1 MSKPDIG
8 ELVGRVAERFF
19 TVKRAAVNAEART
32 AELSFS
38 SETPVDRWYGREVLS
53 HKPGA
58 CRLGRLQSG
67 APLLVNHDP
76 EDHVGVIDSAR
87 IDGGVGRAT
96 VRFSRTEDGEN
107 ALMDVAD
114 GIRANVS
121 VGYIIHAL
129 ELTSSDETG
138 DTYTVTDWEPVEISL
153 ASIPADPSVG
163 VGRAFHS
170 PTTRSPAMSDPNQTP
185 AETQEPET
193 PATETPELNTG
204 DTRALP
210 QQPAVINPDAAQI
223 RAVAAHFK
231 LRDLGEDQIML
242 GATLADF
249 RKLIASRGPTFEA
262 IPVTPQR
269 AEINYPSSGKLRA
282 FRPELYAGGRREA
295 DEQAYRA
302 GQWCKAVLF
311 GRSDAQR
318 WCRDYGV
325 RIEAPGIGGIGARTL
340 TGIGTGQS
348 VLVPEELVLPI
359 IDLREQ
365 YGIARRLCRVHP
377 MNSDT
382 ASVPR
387 VLSGVTAYFV
397 GREAAPTAND
407 PAFDDITLVAKNLA
421 AETRISNDYADDS
434 VINLAD
440 YIAQEHALAF
450 ATKEDNCLF
459 NGDGTST
466 YGGIVGLR
474 TAILSKAGAVDAAS
488 GHDTFAEIDASDLLA
503 VMAKLPDI
511 PGVNPVWIT
520 SKYGH
525 NALFGRLTQAV
536 SGNRKADLAAAM
548 PDQWMGYQII
558 TSPAMPKVA
567 TDLSDVAMAL
577 FGDLRMGVILGDR
590 RGMTMIVDPY
600 SLSSYQQT
608 KIISSERFDL
618 NCHGVGDAS
627 NAGPIVALIGE

>member
-1 MSKPDIG
+1 MSKLDLTRLIG
-8 ELVGRVAERFF
+8 QPAERFI
-19 TVKRAAVNAEART
+19 TIKREAVNAEART

-38 SETPVDRWYGREVLS
+38 SESPVERWYGREILS
-53 HKPGA
+53 HQPGA

-87 IDGGVGRAT
+87 IENGVGRAV

-121 VGYIIHAL
+121 VGYIIHAI
-129 ELTSSDETG
+129 ELQSSDETG
-138 DTYTVTDWEPVEISL
+138 DTYRVTDWEPLEISL

-163 VGRAFHS
+163 VGRAFLQPQH
-170 PTTRSPAMSDPNQTP
+170 RSPAMSDPNNQP
-185 AETQEPET
+185 AESQEPET
-193 PATETPELNTG
+193 PVTPTPEAAI
-204 DTRALP
+204 DTRAQAP
-210 QQPAVINPDAAQI
+210 QAQVINPHADQI
-223 RAVAAHFK
+223 RAVAAHFN

-242 GATLADF
+242 GTSLAEF
-249 RKLIASRGPTFEA
+249 RKLIAARAPA
-262 IPVTPQR
+262 IEPLPVVPKR
-269 AEINYPSSGKLRA
+269 AEINYPRAGNLRA

-302 GQWCKAVLF
+302 GQWCMAVLF
-311 GRSDAQR
+311 GRQEAQR
-318 WCRDYGV
+318 WCKDYGV
-325 RIEAPGIGGIGARTL
+325 RIEAPGIGGIGARTM
-340 TGIGTGQS
+340 TGIGAGQS
-348 VLVPEELVLPI
+348 VFVPEELVLPI

-377 MNSDT
+377 MSSDT

-397 GREAAPTAND
+397 GRETAPTAND
-407 PAFDDITLVAKNLA
+407 AASDDITLVAKNLA

-440 YIAQEHALAF
+440 FIAQEHALAF

-488 GHDTFAEIDASDLLA
+488 GHDTFAEIDTADLIS
-503 VMAKLPDI
+503 VISKLPDI
-511 PGVNPVWIT
+511 PGLNPVWIT
-520 SKYGH
+520 SKVGQ
-525 NALFGRLTQAV
+525 NVVFGKLTQTT
-536 SGNRKADLAAAM
+536 SGNRKADLASAM
-548 PDQWMGYQII
+548 PSQYMGYEIV
-558 TSPAMPKVA
+558 TSPAMPKVL
-567 TDLSDVAMAL
+567 TDLSDAAMML

-590 RGMTMIVDPY
+590 RGMTMMVDPY

>member
-1 MSKPDIG
+1 MSQPDLTRIIG
-8 ELVGRVAERFF
+8 QPAERFF
-19 TVKRAAVNAEART
+19 TVKREAVNVEART

-38 SETPVDRWYGREVLS
+38 SESPVDRWYGKEILS
-53 HKPGA
+53 HAPGA
-58 CRLGRLQSG
+58 CRLGRLQSA

-76 EDHVGVIDSAR
+76 EDHVGVIDSCR
-87 IDGGVGRAT
+87 IENGVGRAV

-121 VGYIIHAL
+121 VGYIIHAI
-129 ELTSSDETG
+129 ELQSSDETG
-138 DTYTVTDWEPVEISL
+138 DTYRVTDWEPLEISL

-163 VGRAFHS
+163 VGRSFLNPQH
-170 PTTRSPAMSDPNQTP
+170 RSPAMSDPNHTP

-193 PATETPELNTG
+193 PNTPTPEPAAL
-204 DTRALP
+204 DSRAMEP
-210 QQPAVINPDAAQI
+210 SAPPVNPDAAQI
-223 RAVAAHFK
+223 RAVASHFNM
-231 LRDLGEDQIML
+231 RDLGEDHIML
-242 GATLADF
+242 GRSLADF
-249 RKLIASRGPTFEA
+249 RKLILERHIDKGPL
-262 IPVTPQR
+262 PQPR
-269 AEINYPSSGKLRA
+269 TVEMNYPRTGNLRA
-282 FRPELYAGGRREA
+282 FRPELYTGGRREA

-302 GQWCKAVLF
+302 GQWCMAVLF
-311 GRSDAQR
+311 QRQEAQR

-325 RIEAPGIGGIGARTL
+325 RIESPGIGGIGARTL
-340 TGIGTGQS
+340 TGIGVGQS
-348 VLVPEELVLPI
+348 VIVPEELVLPI

-377 MNSDT
+377 MSTDT

-397 GREAAPTAND
+397 GRETSPTAND
-407 PAFDDITLVAKNLA
+407 PGFDDITLVAKNLA

-434 VINLAD
+434 AINLAD
-440 YIAQEHALAF
+440 FIAQEHALAF

-488 GHDTFAEIDASDLLA
+488 GHDTFAEIETADLIN

-511 PGVNPVWIT
+511 PGLNPVWIT
-520 SKYGH
+520 SKVGQ
-525 NALFGRLTQAV
+525 NIVFGKLTQTT
-536 SGNRKADLAAAM
+536 SGNRKADLASAM
-548 PDQWMGYQII
+548 PSQYMGYEII
-558 TSPAMPKVA
+558 TSPAMPKVL
-567 TDLSDVAMAL
+567 TDLSDVAMML

-590 RGMTMIVDPY
+590 RGMNMMVDPY

>member
-1 MSKPDIG
+1 MLDLSRIIG
-8 ELVGRVAERFF
+8 QPSERFF
-19 TVKRAAVNAEART
+19 TVKREAVNAAART

-38 SETPVDRWYGREVLS
+38 SEYPVDRWYGKEILS

-87 IDGGVGRAT
+87 IEGAVGRAV

-114 GIRANVS
+114 GIRSNVS

-129 ELTSSDETG
+129 ELQSSDETG
-138 DTYTVTDWEPVEISL
+138 DTYLITDWEPLEISL
-153 ASIPADPSVG
+153 ASIPADTSVG
-163 VGRAFHS
+163 VGRTFPQPH
-170 PTTRSPAMSDPNQTP
+170 RSPAMSDPTTLP

-193 PATETPELNTG
+193 PVTPTPTPEAAI
-204 DTRALP
+204 DTRAAP
-210 QQPAVINPDAAQI
+210 PPSVINPHADQI
-223 RAVAAHFK
+223 RAVAAHFN
-231 LRDLGEDQIML
+231 LRELGEDQIML
-242 GATLADF
+242 GASLAEF
-249 RKLIASRGPTFEA
+249 RKLIAARAPTVEPLPV
-262 IPVTPQR
+262 IPKR
-269 AEINYPSSGKLRA
+269 AEISYPHTGNLRA

-302 GQWCKAVLF
+302 GQWCMAVLF
-311 GRSDAQR
+311 GRQEAQR

-325 RIEAPGIGGIGARTL
+325 RIEAPGIGGVGTRTM
-340 TGIGTGQS
+340 TGIGAGQS
-348 VLVPEELVLPI
+348 VIVPEELVLPI
-359 IDLREQ
+359 IDLRER

-377 MNSDT
+377 MSTDT

-397 GREAAPTAND
+397 GRETAPTAND
-407 PAFDDITLVAKNLA
+407 AAFDDITLVAKNLA

-440 YIAQEHALAF
+440 FIAQEHALAF

-488 GHDTFAEIDASDLLA
+488 GHDTFAEIDAADLLS

-511 PGVNPVWIT
+511 PGLNPVWIT
-520 SKYGH
+520 SKLGQ
-525 NALFGRLTQAV
+525 NLMFGRLTQAA

-548 PDQWMGYQII
+548 PDQWMGYSII
-558 TSPAMPKVA
+558 TSPAMPKDA

-590 RGMTMIVDPY
+590 RGMTMMVDPY

-608 KIISSERFDL
+608 KIISSERFDI

-627 NAGPIVALIGE
+627 NAGPICALIGE